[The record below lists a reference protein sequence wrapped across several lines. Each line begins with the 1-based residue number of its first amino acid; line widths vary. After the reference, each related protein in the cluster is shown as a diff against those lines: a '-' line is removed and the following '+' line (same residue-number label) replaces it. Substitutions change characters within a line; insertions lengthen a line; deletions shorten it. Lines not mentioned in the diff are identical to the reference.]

1 MYIPL
6 ESLLCCCWLQITKFA
21 ESRNSTSK
29 FVIVR
34 HNFHLRKLFRI
45 PRNLLINQRTC
56 TLYRAHT
63 WHAYGRFSPNAQRTD
78 LTNTNTRTANCM
90 FAESMYT
97 SESDAS
103 AHIHMLGESSFAKML
118 LLARYRRRLVS
129 LSGWA
134 TVVRE
139 CGGRAPSASLYIPAG
154 ILFSLCLQ
162 LF

>member
-45 PRNLLINQRTC
+45 PRNLLSISA
-56 TLYRAHT
+56 RAHYIAHT
-63 WHAYGRFSPNAQRTD
+63 HDTHGRFSPNAQRTD
-78 LTNTNTRTANCM
+78 LTNTNMRTANCM